1 MIRVVAYL
9 VLVAV
14 VAFGAVWLADR
25 PGDVAVTWQGWKLE
39 TSVMVAAAAAV
50 VTVILAVLIWSF
62 IRTILGFP
70 SAVKRLFRER
80 RATKGYGAI
89 SRGLVAVGSG
99 DLRAARRHAGDADR
113 LLPEEPL
120 ALLLSAQTAQLLGD
134 RTGAEE
140 AFRAMAA
147 RPDTKIL
154 GLRGLFVEA
163 QRNDD
168 MAAAQAYAEEA
179 AKTMPALTW
188 AGRAVLEFR
197 CAAGDWNGALE
208 ALERNV
214 KHGLVDKP
222 LYRRQRAVLT
232 TARAIDAASTDRA
245 RATALALEAVKLVPD
260 LVPAAALAGRLLAD
274 AGETRKAARVLENA
288 WRLNPHPDLAGA
300 YAHLR
305 LGDSARERLGRVEVL
320 AAQAPGNPE
329 SAIAVARAAVD
340 AREFAR
346 AREALNP
353 FLGQPTQR
361 VAELMAE
368 IEELDQ
374 ADEGR
379 AREWMA
385 RALHAPRDPTWTAD
399 GFVSERWMPVSPVS
413 GRLDGFEW
421 KVPVSELGRA
431 PNERS
436 NLPAVIDAE
445 PAAAGSNLPAVRES
459 SLPAT
464 TTGDSPAP
472 PASASV
478 MPSSTAQRVEPVIPL
493 VPVPD
498 DPGPETGTPPPDAP
512 EPRRRMSFFK

>member
-1 MIRVVAYL
+1 MIRVIAYL
-9 VLVAV
+9 FLVAV
-14 VAFGAVWLADR
+14 VAIGAVWLADR
-25 PGDVAVTWQGWKLE
+25 PGDVAITWQGWRIE

-50 VTVILAVLIWSF
+50 LAVLLAVLLWSF
-62 IRTILGFP
+62 IRSVLRFP
-70 SAVKRLFRER
+70 DAVSRRFRER

-89 SRGLVAVGSG
+89 SKGLVAVGSG

-113 LLPEEPL
+113 LVRDEPL

-134 RTGAEE
+134 RAAAEE

-163 QRNDD
+163 QRNDGV
-168 MAAAQAYAEEA
+168 AAAQTYAEEA
-179 AKTMPALTW
+179 AKTAPTLAW

-197 CAAGDWNGALE
+197 CAGGDWTGALE

-232 TARAIDAASTDRA
+232 TARALDAAASDRP
-245 RATALALEAVKLVPD
+245 RAIALALEALKLAPD

-288 WRLNPHPDLAGA
+288 WKSNPHPDLASA

-320 AAQAPGNPE
+320 AAQAPGNAE
-329 SAIAVARAAVD
+329 SAIALARAAID

-346 AREALNP
+346 AREVLSP
-353 FLGQPTQR
+353 FLTQPTQR

-368 IEELDQ
+368 VEELDH

-379 AREWMA
+379 AREWMT
-385 RALHAPRDPTWTAD
+385 RALHAPRDPAWTAD

-413 GRLDGFEW
+413 GRLDGFQW
-421 KVPVSELGRA
+421 KVPVAELAGA
-431 PNERS
+431 PS
-436 NLPAVIDAE
+436 TPANLPRVIDAE
-445 PAAAGSNLPAVRES
+445 AAPAPGDPPAPRVELAPPSAAASAPLVSGARAAGPVPGSP
-459 SLPAT
+459 
-464 TTGDSPAP
+464 
-472 PASASV
+472 
-478 MPSSTAQRVEPVIPL
+478 RVEPIIPL

-498 DPGPETGTPPPDAP
+498 DPGPESAQSPVTP
-512 EPRRRMSFFK
+512 EPPRRLSLFK

>member
-1 MIRVVAYL
+1 
-9 VLVAV
+9 
-14 VAFGAVWLADR
+14 
-25 PGDVAVTWQGWKLE
+25 
-39 TSVMVAAAAAV
+39 
-50 VTVILAVLIWSF
+50 
-62 IRTILGFP
+62 
-70 SAVKRLFRER
+70 
-80 RATKGYGAI
+80 
-89 SRGLVAVGSG
+89 
-99 DLRAARRHAGDADR
+99 
-113 LLPEEPL
+113 
-120 ALLLSAQTAQLLGD
+120 
-134 RTGAEE
+134 
-140 AFRAMAA
+140 
-147 RPDTKIL
+147 
-154 GLRGLFVEA
+154 
-163 QRNDD
+163 
-168 MAAAQAYAEEA
+168 
-179 AKTMPALTW
+179 
-188 AGRAVLEFR
+188 
-197 CAAGDWNGALE
+197 
-208 ALERNV
+208 
-214 KHGLVDKP
+214 LVDKP

-288 WRLNPHPDLAGA
+288 WRLNPHPDLAAA

-305 LGDSARERLGRVEVL
+305 IGDSARERLGRVEVL

-329 SAIAVARAAVD
+329 SAIAVARAAID

-431 PNERS
+431 PAERS

-445 PAAAGSNLPAVRES
+445 PASAGSNLPAVRES
-459 SLPAT
+459 SVPAT
-464 TTGDSPAP
+464 TAADSPAA

-498 DPGPETGTPPPDAP
+498 DPGPETGTRPPDAP
-512 EPRRRMSFFK
+512 EPPRRMSFFK